1 MKAPILPA
9 PLRPGDKIA
18 LITPATVVREEYVA
32 AGEAEIRRR
41 GYMPVRMSHLATGG
55 DGRFASSATHRLE
68 DLLAALQDPAIRAIW
83 CCRGGYGS
91 VQMISQVPLSTVQMS
106 AKWLIGFS
114 DVCALH
120 SLWLRTGV
128 KALHAPM
135 MRRLKDRPTD
145 EISDLIFAIL
155 GGATHTSFSGAIH
168 PLQQCGTASG
178 RLIGGNVSVLGD
190 LAATPFDQA
199 MLMADEPFILMLED
213 VGESLSRLQ
222 RRLWRLRLA
231 GVINRASGI
240 VVGQFA
246 ACGNGVNF
254 TSAED
259 MIAELLAEW
268 NISCPVTYN
277 FPVGHDDCN
286 EPLMIGARTTL
297 QVDPCFVSL
306 EQNYIS

>member
-41 GYMPVRMSHLATGG
+41 GYMPVRMSHLTTGG

-145 EISDLIFAIL
+145 EISDLIFAIS
-155 GGATHTSFSGAIH
+155 AVPHTPPSPAPFIRCNSAA
-168 PLQQCGTASG
+168 PP
-178 RLIGGNVSVLGD
+178 RGD
-190 LAATPFDQA
+190 LLAA
-199 MLMADEPFILMLED
+199 M
-213 VGESLSRLQ
+213 SLCSATWPPRLSTRQ
-222 RRLWRLRLA
+222 
-231 GVINRASGI
+231 
-240 VVGQFA
+240 
-246 ACGNGVNF
+246 C
-254 TSAED
+254 
-259 MIAELLAEW
+259 
-268 NISCPVTYN
+268 
-277 FPVGHDDCN
+277 
-286 EPLMIGARTTL
+286 
-297 QVDPCFVSL
+297 
-306 EQNYIS
+306 

>member
-41 GYMPVRMSHLATGG
+41 GYMPVRMSHLTTGG

-222 RRLWRLRLA
+222 RRLWRLRRGNKPRKRHRGGSVRGLRQRGELHLCRGYDCRVA
-231 GVINRASGI
+231 GRMEHFLSRNVQLSRGPRRLQRAS
-240 VVGQFA
+240 
-246 ACGNGVNF
+246 
-254 TSAED
+254 
-259 MIAELLAEW
+259 
-268 NISCPVTYN
+268 
-277 FPVGHDDCN
+277 DDWR
-286 EPLMIGARTTL
+286 P
-297 QVDPCFVSL
+297 
-306 EQNYIS
+306 NYPAG